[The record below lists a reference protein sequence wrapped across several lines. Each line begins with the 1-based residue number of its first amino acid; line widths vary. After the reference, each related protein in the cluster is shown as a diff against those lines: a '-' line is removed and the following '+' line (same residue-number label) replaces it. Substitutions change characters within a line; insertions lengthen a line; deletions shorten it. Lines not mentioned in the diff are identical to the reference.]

1 MTPSYRPPTS
11 PGKFL
16 RPLDALLSVRVDAD
30 LKQSLARAAAADGR
44 TISSLV
50 KKLLSEF
57 LELERVLAARKFRTK
72 PARAENETPTEEK
85 NHVQP

>member
-11 PGKFL
+11 PSKFL
-16 RPLDALLSVRVDAD
+16 RPLDALLSVRVGAD
-30 LKQSLARAAAADGR
+30 LKESLARAAETDGR

-57 LELERVLAARKFRTK
+57 LELERVLATRKFRAK
-72 PARAENETPTEEK
+72 PMRSPKKTPTEEK